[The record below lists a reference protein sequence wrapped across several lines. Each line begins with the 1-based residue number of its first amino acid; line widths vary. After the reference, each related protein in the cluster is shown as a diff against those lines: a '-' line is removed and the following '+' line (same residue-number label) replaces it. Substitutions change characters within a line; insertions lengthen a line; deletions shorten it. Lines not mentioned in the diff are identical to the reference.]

1 MIELNKTQ
9 KIISIISILLL
20 SFFSYQLYNL
30 YNEFVQFDIYNFSF
44 SYSDGFNIYLFD
56 LYLVLSLIILF
67 LTIHLFYLF
76 DERTKQFSRLQKVGL
91 VIGGLLI
98 NYYLVSIIYIIGVH
112 FLPGVN
118 YSNYN
123 SELIH
128 YFPFSSFFVIIFKIV
143 MVSFFTWLWVFIFKN
158 KKTNPSK
165 P

>member
-67 LTIHLFYLF
+67 LTIHLFYLLMK
-76 DERTKQFSRLQKVGL
+76 ELNNLVGYKRLV
-91 VIGGLLI
+91 
-98 NYYLVSIIYIIGVH
+98 
-112 FLPGVN
+112 
-118 YSNYN
+118 
-123 SELIH
+123 
-128 YFPFSSFFVIIFKIV
+128 
-143 MVSFFTWLWVFIFKN
+143 
-158 KKTNPSK
+158 
-165 P
+165 